1 MSIKRTLTLAQLL
14 QGSGNRIKAVI
25 VRRHIQ
31 HQIAITSRWPINFR
45 IESFSMQLSG
55 FNSTSNRVFDFICL
69 WILPLGYLLLLCALF
84 FLPGRSLH
92 HKLFYGL
99 FSIPALIALCLRP
112 REFKELLREP
122 IFVALLLFV
131 AWALLSLSWG
141 PPMEHR
147 VASQFKPSLHTLLLF
162 AGCYLLVR
170 YRSDIV
176 QPLLFSAAVVSL
188 IASVYN
194 LFMFARIYEPGMRLI
209 GGGAFDNPLLSSH
222 VFGFFCSYWLSLSMT
237 CKRRRLLWLSI
248 PAMAI
253 MFAAVLATGSRT
265 PLVALTL
272 AAFWLSFIC
281 WNRRTI
287 VLLGALFIS
296 GTAVALLLSQMIIER
311 GGSYRL
317 EIWQLALQKIADHPW
332 IGHGYN
338 ASLTLD
344 PGIGYTLQEP
354 HSFALGVLYYVGIF
368 GLLPWLFFQA
378 WGLLSSWR
386 NRLQP
391 LFIIASTWLV
401 FGIGAGL
408 TEGGGIISRPKE
420 HWFLLWIPL
429 ALIAALS
436 INQRARR
443 LSAMPVK
450 TLTSTA
456 LQQLTASAQVIEEDG
471 LGPKVLRLI
480 DGSFLKLFRR
490 RRWYT
495 SGSFNPYSERFAA
508 NSEQLRNKGI
518 PTPQILDLYRLNDG
532 SSAVHYTPLPGST
545 LRQVLQGITAP
556 AVRQALVERFG
567 KFMAQL
573 HEQGVYFRSLHLGNV
588 LVLNDGEFGLIDL
601 ADMRI
606 YPSSLSLSLR
616 QRNLRHM
623 QRYTEDRRWLFEDHF
638 DALLQGYA
646 VTASKSAVDSLHRQV
661 QAGGHPAR
669 AH

>member
-1 MSIKRTLTLAQLL
+1 
-14 QGSGNRIKAVI
+14 
-25 VRRHIQ
+25 
-31 HQIAITSRWPINFR
+31 
-45 IESFSMQLSG
+45 MQLSG

-99 FSIPALIALCLRP
+99 FSIPSLIALCLRP
-112 REFKELLREP
+112 RELKELLREP
-122 IFVALLLFV
+122 VFIALLLFA
-131 AWALLSLSWG
+131 AWALLSLCWG
-141 PPMEHR
+141 PTDDESIP
-147 VASQFKPSLHTLLLF
+147 AQFKPALHTLLLF
-162 AGCYLLVR
+162 AGSYLLVR
-170 YRSDIV
+170 HRSEII
-176 QPLLFSAAVVSL
+176 QPLLFSAAMVGL

-194 LFMFARIYEPGMRLI
+194 LFMFAHIYEPGMRLI

-222 VFGFFCSYWLSLSMT
+222 IFGFFCAYWLSLSMT
-237 CKRRRLLWLSI
+237 CKRRQMLWLSL

-253 MFAAVLATGSRT
+253 MFAAVIATGSRT

-272 AAFWLSFIC
+272 AALWLGFIC
-281 WNRRTI
+281 WNRRSI
-287 VLLGALFIS
+287 VLLAALTVS
-296 GTAVALLLSQMIIER
+296 GLAVSVLFSRMLIER
-311 GGSYRL
+311 GDSFRF
-317 EIWQLALQKIADHPW
+317 EIWQLALSRIAEHPW

-338 ASLTLD
+338 ASLALD
-344 PGIGYTLQEP
+344 PGVGYTLQEP
-354 HSFALGVLYYVGIF
+354 HSFALGVLYYVGII

-378 WGLLSSWR
+378 WALLSSWR
-386 NRLQP
+386 YRVQP
-391 LFIIASTWLV
+391 LFIVASTWLI

-443 LSAMPVK
+443 LLATPVK
-450 TLTSTA
+450 TLTPTA
-456 LQQLTASAQVIEEDG
+456 FVQMAANAQVIEEDG
-471 LGPKVLRLI
+471 LGPKVLRLV

-495 SGSFNPYSERFAA
+495 SGSFNPYSERFAV
-508 NSEQLRNKGI
+508 NSEQLRTLGI
-518 PTPQILDLYRLNDG
+518 PTPQTLALYRLEDG
-532 SSAVHYTPLPGST
+532 SSAVHYSPLPGNT

-588 LVLNDGEFGLIDL
+588 LVLDDGEFGLIDL

-638 DALLQGYA
+638 QALLQGYA
-646 VTASKSAVDSLHRQV
+646 ATASTSAVNNLHRQV
-661 QAGGHPAR
+661 LAASNTAR

>member
-1 MSIKRTLTLAQLL
+1 
-14 QGSGNRIKAVI
+14 
-25 VRRHIQ
+25 
-31 HQIAITSRWPINFR
+31 
-45 IESFSMQLSG
+45 MQLSG

-99 FSIPALIALCLRP
+99 FSIPSLIALCLRP
-112 REFKELLREP
+112 RELKVLLREP
-122 IFVALLLFV
+122 IFIAVLLFV
-131 AWALLSLSWG
+131 AWALVSLCWG
-141 PPMEHR
+141 PGSESS
-147 VASQFKPSLHTLLLF
+147 ASQFKPPLHTLMLF

-170 YRSDIV
+170 YRSEIV
-176 QPLLFSAAVVSL
+176 QPLLFTAAMVGL
-188 IASVYN
+188 IGTACD
-194 LFMFARIYEPGMRLI
+194 LFMFARIYEPGLRLI

-222 VFGFFCSYWLSLSMT
+222 MYGFYCAYWLSMSMI
-237 CKRRRLLWLSI
+237 CKRRQMLWLCI
-248 PAMAI
+248 PAITI
-253 MFAAVLATGSRT
+253 MFAAVIATGSRT
-265 PLVALTL
+265 PLAALTL
-272 AAFWLSFIC
+272 AALWLSFIC
-281 WNRRTI
+281 WNRRSV

-296 GTAVALLLSQMIIER
+296 GAAVTVLFSQMIIER
-311 GGSYRL
+311 GDSYRF
-317 EIWQLALQKIADHPW
+317 EIWQLALHKIADHPW

-338 ASLTLD
+338 ANLAID
-344 PGIGYTLQEP
+344 PGVGYAFQEP

-386 NRLQP
+386 YRLQP
-391 LFIIASTWLV
+391 LFVIASTWLI

-443 LSAMPVK
+443 LLALPIK
-450 TLTSTA
+450 TLTPTT
-456 LQQLTASAQVIEEDG
+456 LQQLSANAQVIEEDG
-471 LGPKVLRLI
+471 LGPKVLRLV

-495 SGSFNPYSERFAA
+495 SGSFNPYSERFAV
-508 NSEQLRNKGI
+508 NSEQLRNIGI
-518 PTPQILDLYRLNDG
+518 PTPSILDLFRLEDG
-532 SSAVHYTPLPGST
+532 SSAVHYSPLPGNT

-588 LVLNDGEFGLIDL
+588 LVLEDGEFGLIDV

-623 QRYTEDRRWLFEDHF
+623 QRYTVDRRWLFEDHF
-638 DALLQGYA
+638 EALLQGYA
-646 VTASKSAVDSLHRQV
+646 MTASKSAVDNLHKQV
-661 QAGGHPAR
+661 LSGSDPTR

>member
-1 MSIKRTLTLAQLL
+1 
-14 QGSGNRIKAVI
+14 
-25 VRRHIQ
+25 
-31 HQIAITSRWPINFR
+31 
-45 IESFSMQLSG
+45 MQVSG
-55 FNSTSNRVFDFICL
+55 FNSVSNRVFDFICL
-69 WILPLGYLLLLCALF
+69 WILPVGYFLLLCALF

-99 FSIPALIALCLRP
+99 FSIPSLIAICLRP

-122 IFVALLLFV
+122 IFVALVVFA
-131 AWALLSLSWG
+131 AWALLSLCWSPG
-141 PPMEHR
+141 GQSI
-147 VASQFKPSLHTLLLF
+147 AGQFKPPMHTLLLF

-170 YRSDIV
+170 YRNDIL
-176 QPLLFSAAVVSL
+176 QPLLFSAAMVGL
-188 IASVYN
+188 IGTAYF
-194 LFMFARIYEPGMRLI
+194 LFKFARVYEPGLRLI

-222 VFGFFCSYWLSLSMT
+222 IFGFFCAYWLSLSMT
-237 CKRRRLLWLSI
+237 CKRRQILWLSI
-248 PAMAI
+248 PAMVV
-253 MFAAVLATGSRT
+253 MFVAVIATGSRT
-265 PLVALTL
+265 PLVALTMASL
-272 AAFWLSFIC
+272 WLCFIC
-281 WNRRTI
+281 WGRRSV
-287 VLLGALFIS
+287 VLLGALLVCGS
-296 GTAVALLLSQMIIER
+296 AVSVLFSQMIIGR
-311 GGSYRL
+311 GDSYRF
-317 EIWQLALQKIADHPW
+317 EIWQLALKEIADHPW

-338 ASLTLD
+338 ANLAID
-344 PGIGYTLQEP
+344 PGVGYTFQEP
-354 HSFALGVLYYVGIF
+354 HSFVLGVLYYVGIF

-378 WGLLSSWR
+378 WGLLNSWR

-443 LSAMPVK
+443 LLAMPVN
-450 TLTSTA
+450 TLTPMA
-456 LQQLTASAQVIEEDG
+456 LQQLSDQAQIIEEDG
-471 LGPKVLRLI
+471 LGPKVLRLV

-495 SGSFNPYSERFAA
+495 SGSFNPYSERFAV
-508 NSEQLRNKGI
+508 NSEQLRTMGI
-518 PTPQILDLYRLNDG
+518 PTPQILALYRLENG
-532 SSAVHYTPLPGST
+532 SSAVHYSPLPGNT

-588 LVLNDGEFGLIDL
+588 LVLDDGEFGLIDV

-623 QRYTEDRRWLFEDHF
+623 QRYTVDRRWLFEDHF

-646 VTASKSAVDSLHRQV
+646 KKASKSAVDNLHRQV
-661 QAGGHPAR
+661 LAGSAPAR

>member
-1 MSIKRTLTLAQLL
+1 
-14 QGSGNRIKAVI
+14 
-25 VRRHIQ
+25 
-31 HQIAITSRWPINFR
+31 
-45 IESFSMQLSG
+45 MQLSG
-55 FNSTSNRVFDFICL
+55 FNNTSNRIFDFICL

-99 FSIPALIALCLRP
+99 FSIPSLIALCLRP
-112 REFKELLREP
+112 RELKELIREP
-122 IFVALLLFV
+122 VFIALLMFA
-131 AWALLSLSWG
+131 AWALLSLCWG
-141 PPMEHR
+141 PQDNESIPGQ
-147 VASQFKPSLHTLLLF
+147 SKPALHTLLLF
-162 AGCYLLVR
+162 AGSYLLVR
-170 YRSDIV
+170 YRSEII
-176 QPLLFSAAVVSL
+176 QPLLFSAAIVGL

-194 LFMFARIYEPGMRLI
+194 LYMFAHIYEPGMRLI
-209 GGGAFDNPLLSSH
+209 GAGAFDNPLLSSH
-222 VFGFFCSYWLSLSMT
+222 IFGFFCAYWLSLSMT
-237 CKRRRLLWLSI
+237 CKRRQVLWLSL
-248 PAMAI
+248 PAMGV
-253 MFAAVLATGSRT
+253 MFIAVIATGSRT

-272 AAFWLSFIC
+272 AALWLCFIC
-281 WNRRTI
+281 WNRRSVVLLAALAASGLGVI
-287 VLLGALFIS
+287 VLFSRML
-296 GTAVALLLSQMIIER
+296 IER
-311 GGSYRL
+311 GDSFRL
-317 EIWQLALQKIADHPW
+317 EIWQMVLQRIAEHPW

-338 ASLTLD
+338 ASLALD
-344 PGIGYTLQEP
+344 PGVGYNLQEP
-354 HSFALGVLYYVGIF
+354 HSFVLGVLYYVGIF

-386 NRLQP
+386 YRVQP
-391 LFIIASTWLV
+391 LFIIASTWLI

-443 LSAMPVK
+443 LLTLPVK
-450 TLTSTA
+450 TLKPAAFEQMTA
-456 LQQLTASAQVIEEDG
+456 NAQMIEEDG
-471 LGPKVLRLI
+471 LGPKVLRLA

-495 SGSFNPYSERFAA
+495 SGSFNPYSERFAV
-508 NSEQLRNKGI
+508 NSEQLRTLGI
-518 PTPQILDLYRLNDG
+518 PTPLTLGLFRLKDG
-532 SSAVHYTPLPGST
+532 SSAVHYSPLPGNT

-588 LVLNDGEFGLIDL
+588 LVLEDGEFGLIDL

-638 DALLQGYA
+638 EALLQGYA
-646 VTASKSAVDSLHRQV
+646 VTASKSAVSNLHKQV
-661 QAGGHPAR
+661 LAASQPAR

>member
-1 MSIKRTLTLAQLL
+1 
-14 QGSGNRIKAVI
+14 
-25 VRRHIQ
+25 
-31 HQIAITSRWPINFR
+31 
-45 IESFSMQLSG
+45 MQLSG
-55 FNSTSNRVFDFICL
+55 FNNTSNRIFDFICL

-99 FSIPALIALCLRP
+99 FSIPSLIALCLRP
-112 REFKELLREP
+112 RELKELIREP
-122 IFVALLLFV
+122 VFIALLMFA
-131 AWALLSLSWG
+131 AWALLSLCWG
-141 PPMEHR
+141 PQDNESIPGQ
-147 VASQFKPSLHTLLLF
+147 SKPALHTLLLF
-162 AGCYLLVR
+162 AGSYLLVR
-170 YRSDIV
+170 HRSEII
-176 QPLLFSAAVVSL
+176 QPLLFSAAIVGL

-194 LFMFARIYEPGMRLI
+194 LYMFAHIYEPGMRLI
-209 GGGAFDNPLLSSH
+209 GAGAFDNPLLSSH
-222 VFGFFCSYWLSLSMT
+222 IFGFFCAYWLSLSMT
-237 CKRRRLLWLSI
+237 CKRRQVLWLSL
-248 PAMAI
+248 PAMGV
-253 MFAAVLATGSRT
+253 MFIAVIATGSRT

-272 AAFWLSFIC
+272 AALWLCFIC
-281 WNRRTI
+281 WNRRSVVLLAALAASGLGVI
-287 VLLGALFIS
+287 VLFSRML
-296 GTAVALLLSQMIIER
+296 IER
-311 GGSYRL
+311 GDSFRL
-317 EIWQLALQKIADHPW
+317 EIWQMVLQRIAEHPW

-338 ASLTLD
+338 ASLALD
-344 PGIGYTLQEP
+344 PGVGYNLQEP
-354 HSFALGVLYYVGIF
+354 HSFVLGVLYYVGIF

-386 NRLQP
+386 YRVQP
-391 LFIIASTWLV
+391 LFIIASTWLI

-443 LSAMPVK
+443 LLTLPVK
-450 TLTSTA
+450 TLKPAAFEQMTA
-456 LQQLTASAQVIEEDG
+456 NAQMIEEDG
-471 LGPKVLRLI
+471 LGPKVLRLA

-495 SGSFNPYSERFAA
+495 SGSFNPYSERFAV
-508 NSEQLRNKGI
+508 NSEQLRTLGI
-518 PTPQILDLYRLNDG
+518 PTPLTLGLFRLKDG
-532 SSAVHYTPLPGST
+532 SSAVHYSPLPGNT

-588 LVLNDGEFGLIDL
+588 LVLEDGEFGLIDL

-638 DALLQGYA
+638 EALLQGYA
-646 VTASKSAVDSLHRQV
+646 VTASKSAVSNLHKQV
-661 QAGGHPAR
+661 LAASQPAR